1 MAFDL
6 YSLCPGGT
14 GKKIKFCCTD
24 LLGDLEQLDRLIEG
38 DQISAALQQVELLS
52 QRFPNRACL
61 MATRTKLELASKK
74 FSEASATS
82 RQFLEAFPTN
92 ALALG
97 HAAVTEAIAGRI
109 QESAA
114 MFDKAREAAG
124 ADASPELVR
133 IAATLVQAGAQA
145 GHVGFAQSIVEWMLD
160 RSLGTAEDRRLL
172 AAVVGSSGVPAA
184 LRTKMRLHQAPVG
197 VAWHAAFEGALKE
210 ATDWKLAQALS
221 TFRSL
226 KSVAGNNRALFT
238 NIAILC
244 EMLARPFEAAE
255 AWLTVASLAASLDE
269 SLAESLDES
278 NAGTSAQDEASE
290 LTGRA
295 IALENEANPDRS
307 PQVYFERS
315 LATLAISALEPT
327 AIELL
332 EDKLRH
338 SAACEV
344 AAFER
349 SEWVAR
355 GAAPPRSVWRVF
367 EQSIQPEHPARLLA
381 SLLIFGRQ
389 TDREPEAVLQG
400 FAPDVATARTIVG
413 PLLGAVFVV
422 NNAHEGLPTATPTNW
437 LLAAQYRIA
446 PPPFQT
452 EAQAA
457 PNPTA
462 FEELLKQQ
470 SDMLWQRFLL
480 VWPETPLPELLG
492 QTPREALKKPEGA
505 RRVEALLTEGEATS
519 RRSDA
524 ADAWSAMREKLGVA
538 LPATLESAKP
548 LEELPPMRWH
558 RVAMQSLDLDQLRG
572 LFFTSVDAGFDLAA
586 ERAAETI
593 STRSD
598 ASPEDR
604 WEALSLL
611 EDRAFS
617 SVRKLEIISE
627 LRSISQTLK
636 ASDGMIDVAELRIH
650 LQRGDQV
657 GIMRL
662 LDHLRREHSRDK
674 KVLEALAEVLGEAGI
689 DLSAF
694 AGQAAM
700 GSAANFPGASVS
712 SPGTAQPEGNTIW
725 TPGSQPGGSSTGSPT
740 EKKAIWTPG

>member
-255 AWLTVASLAASLDE
+255 AWLTVASL
-269 SLAESLDES
+269 DES

-381 SLLIFGRQ
+381 
-389 TDREPEAVLQG
+389 
-400 FAPDVATARTIVG
+400 
-413 PLLGAVFVV
+413 
-422 NNAHEGLPTATPTNW
+422 
-437 LLAAQYRIA
+437 
-446 PPPFQT
+446 
-452 EAQAA
+452 
-457 PNPTA
+457 
-462 FEELLKQQ
+462 
-470 SDMLWQRFLL
+470 
-480 VWPETPLPELLG
+480 
-492 QTPREALKKPEGA
+492 
-505 RRVEALLTEGEATS
+505 
-519 RRSDA
+519 
-524 ADAWSAMREKLGVA
+524 
-538 LPATLESAKP
+538 
-548 LEELPPMRWH
+548 
-558 RVAMQSLDLDQLRG
+558 
-572 LFFTSVDAGFDLAA
+572 
-586 ERAAETI
+586 
-593 STRSD
+593 
-598 ASPEDR
+598 
-604 WEALSLL
+604 
-611 EDRAFS
+611 
-617 SVRKLEIISE
+617 
-627 LRSISQTLK
+627 
-636 ASDGMIDVAELRIH
+636 
-650 LQRGDQV
+650 
-657 GIMRL
+657 
-662 LDHLRREHSRDK
+662 
-674 KVLEALAEVLGEAGI
+674 
-689 DLSAF
+689 
-694 AGQAAM
+694 
-700 GSAANFPGASVS
+700 
-712 SPGTAQPEGNTIW
+712 
-725 TPGSQPGGSSTGSPT
+725 
-740 EKKAIWTPG
+740 